1 MRGPTSSGHNP
12 LSIFLDSVR
21 VRAGVFFSGEP
32 KSGEN
37 LGENLGSAMASGYGI
52 STLHCTTVSLAHG
65 GMGLGSAFGPK
76 KYEGL
81 VKEAGFLSFD
91 TVGSNP
97 MNNFCERRLS
107 TRPVRSCFALSNW
120 RRSCRR
126 DQGRYRHPGVAV
138 RQWTPCETNG
148 TRR

>member
-1 MRGPTSSGHNP
+1 MW
-12 LSIFLDSVR
+12 VR
-21 VRAGVFFSGEP
+21 VGVFFSGEP

-97 MNNFCERRLS
+97 MNNFCERRSVRLS
-107 TRPVRSCFALSNW
+107 ARPVRSCFALSNW

-126 DQGRYRHPGVAV
+126 DQGRYRHPGVV
-138 RQWTPCETNG
+138 VSNG
-148 TRR
+148 LRVKPTASSQSLQPVARLATRR

>member
-1 MRGPTSSGHNP
+1 MRAAICSG
-12 LSIFLDSVR
+12 SIGDIVADQYEVR
-21 VRAGVFFSGEP
+21 GA
-32 KSGEN
+32 
-37 LGENLGSAMASGYGI
+37 
-52 STLHCTTVSLAHG
+52 LAHG

-97 MNNFCERRLS
+97 MNNFCERRSVRLPA
-107 TRPVRSCFALSNW
+107 RPVRSCFALSNW
-120 RRSCRR
+120 RWSCRR

-138 RQWTPCETNG
+138 SNG
-148 TRR
+148 PRVKPTASRAS

>member
-1 MRGPTSSGHNP
+1 MW
-12 LSIFLDSVR
+12 VW
-21 VRAGVFFSGEP
+21 AGVFFSGEP

-97 MNNFCERRLS
+97 MNNFCERRSVRLS
-107 TRPVRSCFALSNW
+107 PCALALLFLTGGGLA
-120 RRSCRR
+120 
-126 DQGRYRHPGVAV
+126 DEIKGGTG
-138 RQWTPCETNG
+138 TPASL
-148 TRR
+148 

>member
-1 MRGPTSSGHNP
+1 MGEIETDSFDVITNHDCIHDLVDPVGVLRTVRRALKRDGARPNIPRPQSV
-12 LSIFLDSVR
+12 SIFLDSVR

-97 MNNFCERRLS
+97 MNNFCERRL
-107 TRPVRSCFALSNW
+107 
-120 RRSCRR
+120 
-126 DQGRYRHPGVAV
+126 
-138 RQWTPCETNG
+138 
-148 TRR
+148 

>member
-1 MRGPTSSGHNP
+1 M
-12 LSIFLDSVR
+12 
-21 VRAGVFFSGEP
+21 FFSGEP

-97 MNNFCERRLS
+97 MNNFCERRS
-107 TRPVRSCFALSNW
+107 VCPHDPCALALLFLTGGGLA
-120 RRSCRR
+120 
-126 DQGRYRHPGVAV
+126 DEIKGGTG
-138 RQWTPCETNG
+138 TPASL
-148 TRR
+148 

>member
-1 MRGPTSSGHNP
+1 MW
-12 LSIFLDSVR
+12 VW
-21 VRAGVFFSGEP
+21 AGVFFSGEP

-97 MNNFCERRLS
+97 MNNFCERLRPS
-107 TRPVRSCFALSNW
+107 VRTTRALLLCSF
-120 RRSCRR
+120 
-126 DQGRYRHPGVAV
+126 
-138 RQWTPCETNG
+138 
-148 TRR
+148 

>member
-1 MRGPTSSGHNP
+1 MW
-12 LSIFLDSVR
+12 VW
-21 VRAGVFFSGEP
+21 AGVFFSGEP

-97 MNNFCERRLS
+97 MNNFCERRLRPS
-107 TRPVRSCFALSNW
+107 VRTTRAPLLCSF
-120 RRSCRR
+120 
-126 DQGRYRHPGVAV
+126 
-138 RQWTPCETNG
+138 
-148 TRR
+148 